1 MTTPLF
7 RLNPAVMSTVLW
19 HDLFADLDLEMAT
32 LRERLA
38 QAWQA
43 CEATRA
49 QMAYNT
55 GSISPSTGLALYALA
70 RRLAPRTVFE
80 VGTFI
85 GKSTVAMALG
95 LEDAGVRDAAVFT
108 CDLSNDFH
116 LKHGGP
122 TRIVGFPRKNSTQ
135 ALTEAAAQGAQ
146 VDLFH
151 LDGRLAEADLALV
164 QRIARPNA
172 VFAIDDFEG
181 GEKGVANVALLRAQP
196 SLRGHILA
204 YPPDRRLLED
214 FGLHSRCLTA
224 VLLPAAAFGFTSQ

>member
-7 RLNPAVMSTVLW
+7 RLNPSVMSQVLW
-19 HDLFADLDLEMAT
+19 HDVFADLDLEMPPIRA
-32 LRERLA
+32 RLA
-38 QAWQA
+38 HSWEA

-49 QMAYNT
+49 HMAYNT

-70 RRLAPRTVFE
+70 RKLAPRSVFE

-95 LEDAGVRDAAVFT
+95 LEDAGVRDATILT

-116 LKHGGP
+116 LKHTGP
-122 TRIVGFPRKNSTQ
+122 TRITGFPRKSSTQ

-151 LDGRLAEADLALV
+151 FDGRLADADLALV
-164 QRIARPNA
+164 SRIARPNA
-172 VFAIDDFEG
+172 VYAIDDFEG
-181 GEKGVANVALLRAQP
+181 SEKGVANVAILRAQAA
-196 SLRGHILA
+196 LRGHILA
-204 YPPDRRLLED
+204 YPPDRRLLEE

-224 VLLPAAAFGFTSQ
+224 VLLPAAAFGFTTQ

>member
-1 MTTPLF
+1 MSTPLF
-7 RLNPAVMSTVLW
+7 RLNPSVMSTILW
-19 HDLFADLDLEMAT
+19 QDVFSDLDLEMPAVSA
-32 LRERLA
+32 RLA
-38 QAWQA
+38 LAWQA

-49 QMAYNT
+49 KMAYNT

-70 RRLAPRTVFE
+70 RRLAPKTVFE

-95 LEDAGVRDAAVFT
+95 LEDAGVPQATVYT
-108 CDLSNDFH
+108 CDFSNDFH
-116 LKHGGP
+116 LAHPGP

-164 QRIARPNA
+164 QRIARPTA

-181 GEKGVANVALLRAQP
+181 GEKGVANVALLRAQAA
-196 SLRGHILA
+196 LRGHILA
-204 YPPDRRLLED
+204 YPPDQQLLAR

-224 VLLPAAAFGFTSQ
+224 VLLPAASFGFTSQ